1 MSRAAGASSARTAAR
16 IAGYE
21 ARDVARGRWI
31 VVYALLLL
39 GVAQALVMLEADVV
53 RAAAGLVNAALLVT
67 PLVGL
72 LFGALY
78 MYGARDFNRL
88 LLAQPVGRRELFG
101 GLYAGVALPLV
112 GAELLGLGLPLGI
125 AALRQGAGF
134 ESVARLLLVV
144 VALTLVS
151 VALAFL
157 VAVTIRDRAAGMGVA
172 VLLWL
177 GLTVFYDGL
186 FASAAVALPDVLL
199 EKPAL
204 ALTLL
209 NPVDTA
215 RILLLME
222 FDAAALLGYTG
233 AVFRGFFG
241 GATGIAVA
249 SGVLVGWIVLP
260 LLAAR
265 RAFERADL

>member
-1 MSRAAGASSARTAAR
+1 MNARRKSAVHTAVR

-31 VVYALLLL
+31 IVYALLLL
-39 GVAQALVMLEADVV
+39 GLAQTLVMLEADAV
-53 RAAAGLVNAALLVT
+53 RATAGLVNAALLVT

-88 LLAQPVGRRELFG
+88 LLAQPVSRRELFG

-134 ESVARLLLVV
+134 GSVGRLLVVV

-157 VAVTIRDRAAGMGVA
+157 VAVTVRDRAAGMGVA
-172 VLLWL
+172 ILVWL
-177 GLTVFYDGL
+177 GLTVLYDGL
-186 FASAAVALPDVLL
+186 FASAAVALPDTLL

-241 GATGIAVA
+241 GSTGILVA
-249 SGVLVGWIVLP
+249 SGVLTAWIALP
-260 LLAAR
+260 LVAAR
-265 RAFERADL
+265 RAFDRADL